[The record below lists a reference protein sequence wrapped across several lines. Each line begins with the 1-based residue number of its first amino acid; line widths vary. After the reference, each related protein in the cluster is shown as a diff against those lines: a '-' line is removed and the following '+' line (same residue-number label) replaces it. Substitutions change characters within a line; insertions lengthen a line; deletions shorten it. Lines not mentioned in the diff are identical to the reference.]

1 MPTDRRRRP
10 TDLETSM
17 RHPFRFLAPVL
28 ALAAIVLGGA
38 SSALAAATPSS
49 ASLDA
54 NWCFQDASTQYCFDV
69 TGTVQDLDT
78 KPGSS
83 VNIHQITRTTAYE
96 SGQFVGEAMSVTADR
111 FVFEADGTVVI
122 QAVVR
127 TRSSIGDEACTYHM
141 VLRLA
146 DYEAVVYQVTSTCGD

>member
-1 MPTDRRRRP
+1 
-10 TDLETSM
+10 M

-28 ALAAIVLGGA
+28 AVAAIVLGGA
-38 SSALAAATPSS
+38 SSAFAAATPSS

-69 TGTVQDLDT
+69 TGTVQYLDT

-83 VNIHQITRTTAYE
+83 VNIHQISRTTVYE
-96 SGQFVGEAMSVTADR
+96 SGQLVGDAMSVTTDR

-122 QAVVR
+122 QAVVH
-127 TRSSIGDEACTYHM
+127 TRSTIGDEACTYHM

-146 DYEAVVYQVTSTCGD
+146 DYEAVVYQVTSTCGG